1 MGATSVTGVSGAGA
15 VGVTRGP
22 QNNRSSYVSKLDFDV
37 VFSGTVYTDS
47 NTTVTIDLPSNVKD
61 LPENLALLVSG
72 KAWKTVKNLDGDG
85 KVESFDVTCA
95 KKIDIDFVVVKSQ
108 GKFAD

>member
-15 VGVTRGP
+15 VGVSRGP
-22 QNNRSSYVSKLDFDV
+22 QNNRSSFVSKLDFDV
-37 VFSGTVYTDS
+37 VYSGTVYTDNDTS
-47 NTTVTIDLPSNVKD
+47 IVIELPSSVKD

-72 KAWKTVKNLDGDG
+72 KAWRTDKNLDVNGL
-85 KVESFDVTCA
+85 VESFDVSCA
-95 KKIDIDFVVVKSQ
+95 KKIDIDFIVVKSQ